1 MKRIINTAIAVVV
14 GFISVLSMVPVK
26 NVSAGI
32 DESIAPLFS
41 GYVEDEN
48 KATLISQETLIDMS
62 LYNGI
67 EQLDN
72 DVGEIIATTSYS
84 LTNVQEG
91 AVFCVPYLGTLESLN
106 KLEISVNGQVMQ
118 AERLY
123 GETPSYFA
131 GTGTGYRSVLE
142 SIESVQPTK
151 LKEGMGKLYAFAAM
165 GGELE
170 FSFQKNSTQTVIY
183 DWAGWISH
191 SADDY
196 SFKVNNSELEGYP
209 YRLFVSEGELLELQ
223 SNVEYTVS
231 DISYQTFVDYYVNE
245 IVAEMG
251 EQYRPV
257 IYSQF
262 NRSFDGQVKDVYD
275 VLFNVSLYTFALLKI
290 TLSIG
295 TVSLV
300 VKSKVKPLVNG
311 LYKPYIYLVRTVSPY
326 PQPCAYSLQIVPS
339 ENLPYVIEN
348 NIGLSDD
355 MRFASN
361 QQITDGYYVCCSE
374 KQTEYVAGKKSLD
387 DNKRRKWFGIGIGA
401 VVLAIAIDVG
411 ILMIKGKKNK

>member
-1 MKRIINTAIAVVV
+1 MKRIINTVIAVVV

-41 GYVEDEN
+41 GYVEDEK
-48 KATLISQETLIDMS
+48 KATLISQETVIDMS

-67 EQLDN
+67 EQSNN

-91 AVFCVPYLGTLESLN
+91 AVFGVPYLGTLESLN
-106 KLEISVNGQVMQ
+106 KLEISVNGQVVQ

-170 FSFQKNSTQTVIY
+170 FSFQKDSAQTVIY

-191 SADDY
+191 SANNY

-209 YRLFVSEGELLELQ
+209 YRLFVSDGELLELQ

-231 DISYQTFVDYYVNE
+231 DISYQDYVDYYME
-245 IVAEMG
+245 EMVAELG
-251 EQYRPV
+251 EEYRDCL
-257 IYSQF
+257 YSQF
-262 NRSFDGQVKDVYD
+262 NRSLTGNVLDVGEALIDYSY
-275 VLFNVSLYTFALLKI
+275 NMFALMKVQLPIGDCKI
-290 TLSIG
+290 
-295 TVSLV
+295 V
-300 VKSKVKPLVNG
+300 VNSKVFPFINTLFKPNV
-311 LYKPYIYLVRTVSPY
+311 YILRTIAPY
-326 PQPCAYSLQIVPS
+326 PQTCEYSLEIRLS
-339 ENLPYVIEN
+339 DKLLYLIED
-348 NIGLSDD
+348 NIGLSEL
-355 MRFASN
+355 RFTDAK
-361 QQITDGYYVCCSE
+361 QKADGYFVVCSE
-374 KQTEYVAGKKSLD
+374 GKSVSVLKKNEWKTGCYLICIVL
-387 DNKRRKWFGIGIGA
+387 GIGVS
-401 VVLAIAIDVG
+401 VVIFCLIIR
-411 ILMIKGKKNK
+411 NRRF

>member
-1 MKRIINTAIAVVV
+1 MKIKKLLTRIVAFSLVLASFGRLNMNTA
-14 GFISVLSMVPVK
+14 
-26 NVSAGI
+26 SAGQDDFI
-32 DESIAPLFS
+32 MPYYN
-41 GYVEDEN
+41 GYVDN
-48 KATLISQETLIDMS
+48 GASIVSQNTVIDMS
-62 LYNGI
+62 GYNGSGGVGFDVGLCMVTTEYNLSVTQADTVFYLPYAGTLDDLDGLIITANGI
-67 EQLDN
+67 EVTPERFYGDMPRYNAGLGVSFKTVLD
-72 DVGEIIATTSYS
+72 GIASAKGTT
-84 LTNVQEG
+84 LQE
-91 AVFCVPYLGTLESLN
+91 
-106 KLEISVNGQVMQ
+106 KD
-118 AERLY
+118 
-123 GETPSYFA
+123 
-131 GTGTGYRSVLE
+131 
-142 SIESVQPTK
+142 
-151 LKEGMGKLYAFAAM
+151 GKLYTFASS
-165 GGELE
+165 ETPLE
-170 FSFQKNSTQTVIY
+170 YSFKKNNTQTVY
-183 DWAGWISH
+183 H
-191 SADDY
+191 SGYNQSSQGVNGY
-196 SFKVNNSELEGYP
+196 SYRFDSNTNEEYP
-209 YRLFVSEGELLELQ
+209 YRLFVSDGELIGFS
-223 SNVEYTVS
+223 SNVSYTVT
-231 DISYQTFVDYYVNE
+231 DVSYQTFVDYYVNE

-251 EQYRPV
+251 EEYRPL

-262 NRSFDGQVKDVYD
+262 NRSFEGQVKDVYD

-355 MRFASN
+355 IRFASS